1 MKTARMAAAGSVQ
14 DQPRDIQ
21 SLSRSSAG
29 GADRLVHR
37 PQRGHRESMQM
48 PDASCPIRVIRDVP
62 VVAAP
67 EEIDVA
73 TAYGLRA
80 ALASAARG
88 PATVVVDMTR
98 TRCCDAVGLQVL
110 VRAHKR
116 ALAGGG
122 ELRLVISGPDVLQLF
137 AITGIDRVIRH
148 FASLDEA
155 LAHLPA
161 DASQPPW
168 PSDAA

>member
-1 MKTARMAAAGSVQ
+1 MTTVNMATAGPAG
-14 DQPRDIQ
+14 DRPRDIR
-21 SLSRSSAG
+21 LLTYAGPSRLDKHEFLAGLPVQFPHSAG
-29 GADRLVHR
+29 
-37 PQRGHRESMQM
+37 
-48 PDASCPIRVIRDVP
+48 DVP

-67 EEIDVA
+67 GEIDIA

-88 PATVVVDMTR
+88 QATVVVDMTR
-98 TRCCDAVGLQVL
+98 THACDTTGLHVL

-116 ALAGGG
+116 ALAQGG
-122 ELRLVISGPDVLQLF
+122 ELRLVISSPDVSRLL
-137 AITGIDRVIRH
+137 AITGLDRVIRH

-155 LAHLPA
+155 LAQTSTDLN
-161 DASQPPW
+161 QPPR